1 MLSHNQWPDYTRS
14 SGTSS
19 DTYPSESTNLEDM
32 EAEMEEQ
39 KWTYELMKSRITVMI
54 LELEEV
60 QKIIEA
66 NIIHVDGIEKL
77 LKKNVESL
85 GGTIDNQ
92 DGSSLV
98 GVPGLNPLE
107 EKKRKFHNCIEDVFG
122 NLMSMKKL
130 YVSLNEQIIDRA
142 NKDAMPIVEHS
153 EKNF

>member
-1 MLSHNQWPDYTRS
+1 MHSHNQWPEYARS
-14 SGTSS
+14 TGTAS
-19 DTYPSESTNLEDM
+19 DTYSSTAANLEVM
-32 EAEMEEQ
+32 EAKMEEQ
-39 KWTYELMKSRITVMI
+39 KWTNELMKSRITVMI
-54 LELEEV
+54 LELEEA

-66 NIIHVDGIEKL
+66 NIIHVNGLEKL

-85 GGTIDNQ
+85 GGIIDNH
-92 DGSSLV
+92 DGRSLL

-107 EKKRKFHNCIEDVFG
+107 EKKRKFHSCIEDVFG

-142 NKDAMPIVEHS
+142 NKDAMPMVEHS